1 MKKGETLN
9 NIGKEKVITS
19 HTFLDGICWWLSNIF
34 LIFFCIPDKHCVE
47 FHLYYEMRI
56 GRTTLCSGHFYLH
69 PPLGSVHLLM
79 HFWRITISQ
88 PAVRFLIYIQPVVDG
103 LPFYFHH
110 SIFLF
115 FIVQQTI
122 SLCIERNIQYDWMSQ
137 NKRVGKKERI
147 IKTRNDKTGRR
158 VISSRTSA
166 SLLSLSL
173 HVCIYIFIFK
183 TYDILIGPPGEV
195 LNNWIED
202 IFIFFFYMSA
212 FDQSNLSKLSAF
224 AQEEWQNSLQGHW
237 ITSFVDLCFVEDR
250 TLD

>member
-1 MKKGETLN
+1 MTFKYFPYFLLYSRQTLCRISPTTKCVSSQDYIMQRTFLFTSSSGFRAFVDAFLKN
-9 NIGKEKVITS
+9 NYQSTSCPLS
-19 HTFLDGICWWLSNIF
+19 HT
-34 LIFFCIPDKHCVE
+34 
-47 FHLYYEMRI
+47 
-56 GRTTLCSGHFYLH
+56 
-69 PPLGSVHLLM
+69 
-79 HFWRITISQ
+79 
-88 PAVRFLIYIQPVVDG
+88 YIQPVVDG

>member
-1 MKKGETLN
+1 MTFKYFPYFLLYSRQTLCRISPILRNAYRQDYIMQRTFLFTSSSGFRAFVDAFLKN
-9 NIGKEKVITS
+9 NYQSTSCPLS
-19 HTFLDGICWWLSNIF
+19 HT
-34 LIFFCIPDKHCVE
+34 
-47 FHLYYEMRI
+47 
-56 GRTTLCSGHFYLH
+56 
-69 PPLGSVHLLM
+69 
-79 HFWRITISQ
+79 
-88 PAVRFLIYIQPVVDG
+88 YIQPVVDG

-147 IKTRNDKTGRR
+147 IKTRSDKTGRR

-166 SLLSLSL
+166 TVPFSTCMYLYFHLQD
-173 HVCIYIFIFK
+173 
-183 TYDILIGPPGEV
+183 DILIGPPAGEV

-237 ITSFVDLCFVEDR
+237 ITSFVDFCFVEDR
-250 TLD
+250 ALD

>member
-1 MKKGETLN
+1 MTQ
-9 NIGKEKVITS
+9 IFS
-19 HTFLDGICWWLSNIF
+19 DIF

-47 FHLYYEMRI
+47 FHLLRNVYLA
-56 GRTTLCSGHFYLH
+56 RTTLCSGHFYLH

-79 HFWRITISQ
+79 HFCWRITISQ

-110 SIFLF
+110 SIFLLFF

-183 TYDILIGPPGEV
+183 TTFL
-195 LNNWIED
+195 
-202 IFIFFFYMSA
+202 
-212 FDQSNLSKLSAF
+212 
-224 AQEEWQNSLQGHW
+224 
-237 ITSFVDLCFVEDR
+237 
-250 TLD
+250 

>member
-1 MKKGETLN
+1 
-9 NIGKEKVITS
+9 
-19 HTFLDGICWWLSNIF
+19 
-34 LIFFCIPDKHCVE
+34 
-47 FHLYYEMRI
+47 MRI
-56 GRTTLCSGHFYLH
+56 GRTTLCSGNFYLH

-88 PAVRFLIYIQPVVDG
+88 PAVRFLIDIQPVVDG
-103 LPFYFHH
+103 RPFYFHH
-110 SIFLF
+110 SISLLLF

-122 SLCIERNIQYDWMSQ
+122 FLCIERNIQYDWMSQ

-147 IKTRNDKTGRR
+147 IKTRSDKTGRR

-166 SLLSLSL
+166 TVSFSTCMYLYFHLQD
-173 HVCIYIFIFK
+173 
-183 TYDILIGPPGEV
+183 DILIGPPGEV